1 MRLRT
6 WLPPGA
12 ARGLGRRLLLTVALA
27 PPTAWLSQAVLPG
40 TAGYGTALTRSLA
53 ISLCTWAAVD
63 LGRFLLRGPLGA
75 APPHYWPPPR
85 GAALLLGLGLPAGVL
100 AGIALGDMLAGPST
114 VAGGAGAI
122 AVFGLAVAGAMTAA
136 FYSRGRQE
144 ALARQVEAARLA
156 ALKAQLDPHMLFNT
170 LATLRA
176 LIATD
181 PPRATAMLD
190 RLVGFLRA
198 TLGASRAETHSLA
211 AERAWIEDYLAL
223 MQIRLGAR
231 LTARWDI
238 PTALEPVQVPA
249 LLLQPAVENAIRH
262 GIEPKPEGGRI
273 EISARREGGE
283 LLLRVRDTGVG
294 LPAAA
299 QDRFGLVQL
308 RERLRLLHGSAAS
321 VTLAAAGDAEGGA
334 LVTLRLPMALPVA
347 PSAP

>member
-1 MRLRT
+1 
-6 WLPPGA
+6 
-12 ARGLGRRLLLTVALA
+12 V
-27 PPTAWLSQAVLPG
+27 S
-40 TAGYGTALTRSLA
+40 
-53 ISLCTWAAVD
+53 
-63 LGRFLLRGPLGA
+63 
-75 APPHYWPPPR
+75 
-85 GAALLLGLGLPAGVL
+85 
-100 AGIALGDMLAGPST
+100 
-114 VAGGAGAI
+114 
-122 AVFGLAVAGAMTAA
+122 
-136 FYSRGRQE
+136 
-144 ALARQVEAARLA
+144 
-156 ALKAQLDPHMLFNT
+156 
-170 LATLRA
+170 
-176 LIATD
+176 
-181 PPRATAMLD
+181 
-190 RLVGFLRA
+190 FLRA
-198 TLGASRAETHSLA
+198 TLGASRAETQSLA

-321 VTLAAAGDAEGGA
+321 VALAAAGDAEGGA
-334 LVTLRLPMALPVA
+334 LVTLRLPIALPVA